1 MNWPVSPLGVPA
13 LRRKPTAAEL
23 EGSESVRLFVERA
36 RHRNPAFVLTPDNAG
51 AVAEVCRELDGLP
64 LAIELAAA
72 RVKALS
78 VEQIAGRLKGSLELL
93 TGGGRTA
100 PERHRTLR
108 GALDWGQDLLDTQ
121 DRTLFRRFSVFAGGW
136 SLGAAE
142 AVGAGGEVA
151 EAEVV
156 DLLSGLVDKSLV
168 LARAEGESGMR
179 YGMLEPVRQ
188 YALEKL
194 EESGEAGALRHRHA
208 THFLALA
215 EEAPEAFKNVQPP
228 GWSRR
233 LAEEH
238 DNIRAALSWSLRED
252 EAEIGLRLA
261 GAMQPF
267 WAQRGHYG
275 EGRGWLE
282 AALAMDGETSVS
294 ARVKALSGVGWL
306 ALWQGDIDRASAAA
320 EQGLRLSRQV
330 DGESS
335 VAVHLLL
342 LFGFSTTRRG
352 DYERAMGL
360 FEESLRLS
368 REAGDGWG
376 IAASLLHLGNVAGE
390 QDDDKRAVELYEEG
404 IALCR
409 ESGYSVLLADILTNL
424 GYTLLLR
431 GDHERAAALN
441 EEAAALYRE
450 RGYRY
455 GRLEYPIDNL
465 GWAALAGGDHERARA
480 LHKESLVLCR
490 ELGDKLIAVECLEG
504 LACAAEARDETERS
518 ARLFGAAEALRETL
532 GVPQPPAERALREPY
547 LTSAGARRDEA
558 PWQEGRRMVFE
569 EAVEY
574 ALAEEQPATS
584 PAPDRRP
591 TALTSRESEVS
602 ALVARGLT
610 NRQIATEL
618 SISEH
623 TVATHVGRILNKLG
637 LSSRSRLAAWVTER

>member
-1 MNWPVSPLGVPA
+1 MRYVSHGEA
-13 LRRKPTAAEL
+13 WTY
-23 EGSESVRLFVERA
+23 
-36 RHRNPAFVLTPDNAG
+36 
-51 AVAEVCRELDGLP
+51 
-64 LAIELAAA
+64 
-72 RVKALS
+72 
-78 VEQIAGRLKGSLELL
+78 
-93 TGGGRTA
+93 
-100 PERHRTLR
+100 
-108 GALDWGQDLLDTQ
+108 GALD
-121 DRTLFRRFSVFAGGW
+121 R
-136 SLGAAE
+136 
-142 AVGAGGEVA
+142 
-151 EAEVV
+151 
-156 DLLSGLVDKSLV
+156 
-168 LARAEGESGMR
+168 
-179 YGMLEPVRQ
+179 
-188 YALEKL
+188 L

-215 EEAPEAFKNVQPP
+215 EEEPEAFKNVRPP
-228 GWSRR
+228 GWIRR

-238 DNIRAALSWSLRED
+238 NNIRAALSWSLRED

-261 GAMQPF
+261 GAVQPF
-267 WAQRGHYG
+267 WVQRGHYS

-282 AALAMDGETSVS
+282 AALAKDGETSPT
-294 ARVKALSGVGWL
+294 ARVKALRGVGWL
-306 ALWQGDIDRASAAA
+306 ALWQGDIDRASSAA

-330 DGESS
+330 AGESS

-342 LFGFSTTRRG
+342 LLGFSTTLLRG
-352 DYERAMGL
+352 DYERAIGL

-368 REAGDGWG
+368 REARDGWG
-376 IAASLLHLGNVAGE
+376 IAASLLHLGNVAGD
-390 QDDDKRAVELYEEG
+390 QGDDKRAVELYEEG

-409 ESGYSVLLADILTNL
+409 ESGYAVLLADTLTNL

-431 GDHERAAALN
+431 GDHERAAELN

-490 ELGDKLIAVECLEG
+490 ELGDRLVAVDSLEG
-504 LACAAEARDETERS
+504 LACAAEARDETDRS

-532 GVPQPPAERALREPY
+532 GVPQLPAERALREPY
-547 LTSAGARRDEA
+547 LTAAGARRDGA
-558 PWQEGRRMVFE
+558 PWQDGRGMVFE

-574 ALAEEQPATS
+574 ALAEDQPAAS
-584 PAPDRRP
+584 PTPDRRP
-591 TALTSRESEVS
+591 TALTSREWEVS